1 MALRTDWSDRAC
13 PIARSLDVLG
23 DPWSLLILREV
34 FLGNHR
40 FDTIRDRLDVA
51 DTVLSRRL
59 NAMVEDELL
68 NRVAYA
74 GAARPRYDYT
84 LTDAGR
90 DALPVLHALA
100 RWGTTH
106 RPRTPRMK
114 ISCTTC
120 GQESLSAD
128 WCSTCQAALTVDN
141 TAWRTPAR
149 PKETVALS
157 SS

>member
-1 MALRTDWSDRAC
+1 MALRTDWSEQAC
-13 PIARSLDVLG
+13 PIARSLDALG

-40 FDTIRDRLDVA
+40 FDAIRDRLHVA

-59 NAMVEDELL
+59 NGLVEDGLL
-68 NRVAYA
+68 ARVAYA
-74 GAARPRYDYT
+74 GEARPRYDYT

-100 RWGTTH
+100 RWGAAH
-106 RPRTPRMK
+106 RPHPAQMT

-128 WCSTCQAALTVDN
+128 WCSTCQTPLDAHN
-141 TAWRTPAR
+141 TAWRTPAQPER
-149 PKETVALS
+149 IVALS

>member
-1 MALRTDWSDRAC
+1 MALRTDWSEEAC
-13 PIARSLDVLG
+13 PIARSLDALG
-23 DPWSLLILREV
+23 DPWSLLILREI

-40 FDTIRDRLDVA
+40 FDAIRDRLDVA

-59 NAMVEDELL
+59 NAMVEDGLL
-68 NRVAYA
+68 ERVAYA
-74 GAARPRYDYT
+74 GATRPRYDYN
-84 LTDAGR
+84 LTPAGR

-106 RPRTPRMK
+106 RPRTPRMQ

-120 GQESLSAD
+120 GNECVSAD
-128 WCSTCQAALTVDN
+128 WCSTCQTALGPHN

-149 PKETVALS
+149 PREVVTLS
-157 SS
+157 SD